1 VGLPLTPASAISTR
15 RPLCA
20 AKRDD
25 AVASLSTQT
34 TYSAKPKDIQ
44 RAWHL
49 IDAQDKVLGRISTQ
63 IATLLKGKHKA
74 MYTPS
79 MDTGDFVI
87 VINADKVKLTGTKEE
102 NKNYYTHSMH
112 PGGFRITKANIL
124 RAKHPEDLVLNAVR
138 RMLPRNALG
147 RQMMRKLK
155 VYAGPTHPHVAQKPA
170 AYEIKKA

>member
-1 VGLPLTPASAISTR
+1 M
-15 RPLCA
+15 
-20 AKRDD
+20 
-25 AVASLSTQT
+25 ASLSTQT

-49 IDAQDKVLGRISTQ
+49 IDASDKVLGRMSTQ

-87 VINADKVKLTGTKEE
+87 VVNAEKVKLTGSKEDK
-102 NKNYYTHSMH
+102 KNYYTHSMH
-112 PGGFRITKANIL
+112 PGGFRVTKAATL

-138 RMLPRNALG
+138 RMLPRSALG

-155 VYAGPTHPHVAQKPA
+155 VYAGPNHPHVAQQPVA
-170 AYEIKKA
+170 REVKA